1 MPEYQLEIK
10 QIVDYPRC
18 RIYRQFIRALM
29 EDRSIRVS
37 GGSGLFYFTV
47 LCSYA
52 NFRTSYRRIDGIS
65 YTIYPGEWICTLK
78 ELSSWLR
85 TRFQYQALDIL
96 EKLQQQHLISYC
108 LLDRGKALKYKI
120 RSWKRHNT
128 VLDYN
133 CPCQKE
139 TGFFFMPI
147 TTATELVSTGPCS
160 EIDIVLDLWL
170 STIYNDEQVQGS
182 EIGPVVYLRN
192 GTGNPLVTY
201 AELGKRW
208 GLSKAT
214 VGRLLKKLERMG
226 YLSLLLFPGRHGSA
240 IYLQSY
246 LSTMFQISDILIDK
260 EEVAMVLN
268 IKLDLPDASESGIDT
283 PALEH
288 EVCVSNEFSSVS
300 KQHIELVI
308 RKMAK
313 ILSAQGI
320 RCFECPNSKY
330 KLFPLSN
337 VCGEAIISPGKK
349 APPIC
354 HVGLSVLCGDGRP
367 IYTFELILTHNGDQ
381 RRNF

>member
-1 MPEYQLEIK
+1 MSEYQLEIK
-10 QIVDYPRC
+10 KVVDFPRC
-18 RIYRQFIRALM
+18 RIYRQFIRTLM

-52 NFRTSYRRIDGIS
+52 NFRTSYRRIEGIS
-65 YTIYPGEWICTLK
+65 YTVYPGEWICTLK

-85 TRFQYQALDIL
+85 TRFQYQAVDVL

-108 LLDRGKALKYKI
+108 LLDRGKAVKYKI
-120 RSWKRHNT
+120 RGWKRHNT

-147 TTATELVSTGPCS
+147 TVATELVSTGPCS
-160 EIDIVLDLWL
+160 EMDIVLDLWL

-182 EIGPVVYLRN
+182 DIGPVVYLRN

-201 AELGKRW
+201 TELGQRW

-214 VGRLLKKLERMG
+214 VGRLLKKLETKG
-226 YLSLLLFPGRHGSA
+226 YLSLFSFPGRHGSA

-246 LSTMFQISDILIDK
+246 FSTMFQISDILIDK

-268 IKLDLPDASESGIDT
+268 IKLDLPDETASGKGGASQ
-283 PALEH
+283 EH
-288 EVCVSNEFSSVS
+288 EVFVSNELSSVS

-308 RKMAK
+308 QKMSK
-313 ILSAQGI
+313 VLSAQGI
-320 RCFECPNSKY
+320 AALNAPNPNISY
-330 KLFPLSN
+330 SHYQAPAGKLLS
-337 VCGEAIISPGKK
+337 P
-349 APPIC
+349 
-354 HVGLSVLCGDGRP
+354 
-367 IYTFELILTHNGDQ
+367 
-381 RRNF
+381 